1 LRSAAPPSPWLAFSS
16 LSLIFFVVSAGAFS
30 SLGVV
35 LPKMVGEL
43 HWNWEQAGW
52 GYTLLGLGCG
62 LASFIPAMLIR
73 RIGVRGTLFVGAILM
88 TGGFASLAV
97 THSVWIYLFA
107 TILVG
112 VSFALVSTVPGT
124 HVLTDL
130 FADRRSTV
138 LGAYFTIGALG
149 GVAGPMLYVWIDAWS
164 HGWRPFWWAFA
175 VMAVAAG
182 VFAVASNPRRRDEA
196 AHDAEAPEQT
206 SLPQM
211 IEGLRDWT
219 VRRALGTTQFY
230 VVVGGYTTYLLI
242 NTTAHGFA
250 VQHLIE
256 HGVSARSAAEMLSL
270 EQLFGAGI
278 SVVGGILAERISN
291 KTLMAVSMA
300 ALALGMWG
308 LAEAHSWLLMWVYVL
323 GVGLGFGLSFICST
337 VLLLKYFGRGPNL
350 ELFSIMCLISTS
362 AALGPAFGGWARDT
376 LGSFTGMFV
385 LCALVAVG
393 LFVATL
399 FLRPPVMKSAVAPV
413 GTPAE

>member
-1 LRSAAPPSPWLAFSS
+1 LRSAPLSRWIPFSS

-35 LPKMVGEL
+35 LPKMVAEL
-43 HWNWEQAGW
+43 HWDWQQAGW
-52 GYTLLGLGCG
+52 GYTLLGLACG
-62 LASFIPAMLIR
+62 LASLISAALVR
-73 RIGVRGTLFVGAILM
+73 RIGVNGTMLVGGLTM
-88 TGGFASLAV
+88 TAGFALLAV

-107 TILVG
+107 TLLVG
-112 VSFALVSTVPGT
+112 LSFALVSTVPGT

-130 FADRRSTV
+130 FAERRSTI
-138 LGAYFTIGALG
+138 LGVYFTLGALG
-149 GVAGPMLYVWIDAWS
+149 GVVGPMLYVWVNS
-164 HGWRPFWWAFA
+164 LTHGWRPFWW
-175 VMAVAAG
+175 
-182 VFAVASNPRRRDEA
+182 VFAAMAASAGAYAVFTTPGRREEKT
-196 AHDAEAPEQT
+196 AHDTEAPEQA
-206 SLPQM
+206 SLPEM

-219 VRRALGTTQFY
+219 VRHALGTTQFY
-230 VVVGGYTTYLLI
+230 VIVGGYTTYLLI

-256 HGVSARSAAEMLSL
+256 HGVSATSAAEMLSL

-278 SVVGGILAERISN
+278 TIVGGVLAERIST
-291 KTLMAVSMA
+291 KALMAVSMA

-337 VLLLKYFGRGPNL
+337 VLLLRYFGRKANL

-393 LFVATL
+393 LLIATL
-399 FLRPPVMKSAVAPV
+399 FLRPPMMKVASTPLRS
-413 GTPAE
+413 PAE